1 MSANAVD
8 TKTREKLGEMIKDI
22 GVAMITTVA
31 SDGTLHSR
39 PMACPK
45 HGYDGDLWF
54 FTSDDAPKVLEL
66 AESTRANV
74 TFSEPKHERYISIS
88 GRLMLVHDPKRAKE
102 MWNPLLKA
110 WFAQGLDDPHLA
122 LLRVAVEQ
130 VEYWDAKQSR
140 MLVFF
145 SLVKSALTGRPPQH
159 LGEHQR
165 VG

>member
-1 MSANAVD
+1 MD
-8 TKTREKLGEMIKDI
+8 TKAQEKLADMIKDI
-22 GVAMITTVA
+22 GVAMLTTVA
-31 SDGTLHSR
+31 SDGTLRSR

-66 AESTRANV
+66 VESTRTNV
-74 TFSEPKHERYISIS
+74 TFAEPKHNRYVSIS
-88 GRLMLVHDPKRAKE
+88 GRLMLVHDPQRAKE
-102 MWNPLLKA
+102 MWNPHLKS
-110 WFAQGLDDPHLA
+110 WFPEGLEDPHLV

-140 MLVFF
+140 MHLFF
-145 SLVKSALTGRPPQH
+145 SRAKSALTGRPAKH

>member
-1 MSANAVD
+1 MD
-8 TKTREKLGEMIKDI
+8 TKTKEKLTEMIKDI
-22 GVAMITTVA
+22 GVAMMTTVA

-66 AESTRANV
+66 ADSTRTNV
-74 TFSEPKHERYISIS
+74 TFAEPKHERYISIS
-88 GRLMLVHDPKRAKE
+88 GRLMLVHDPNRVKE
-102 MWNPLLKA
+102 MWNPLLKG
-110 WFAQGLDDPHLA
+110 WFPEGLKDPHLA

-145 SLVKSALTGRPPQH
+145 SLVKSALTGRPPRY
-159 LGEHQR
+159 LGEHER